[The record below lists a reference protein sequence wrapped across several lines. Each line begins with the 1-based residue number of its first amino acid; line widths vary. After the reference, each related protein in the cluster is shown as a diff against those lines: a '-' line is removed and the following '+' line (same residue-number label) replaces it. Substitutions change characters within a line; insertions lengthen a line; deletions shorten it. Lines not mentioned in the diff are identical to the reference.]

1 MINISAF
8 VQSYEAIILG
18 FLFEHRLI
26 FFAAF
31 IALFVGRR
39 IYRASKGGKYTKKGL
54 ILSPLMYLA
63 FTAVTYIG
71 LNLIGIL
78 ICSISFAFGLALSGA
93 LKGQLHFFTKNN
105 QLYYKRSI
113 TIVAGWTVAYVLRLY
128 LFIFYD
134 VTVGLVLSVILS
146 YLTGLIIGEAF
157 QIAIHKSLFDHNN
170 SITNQLK
177 EQDVDTVKQ

>member
-1 MINISAF
+1 MIEIS
-8 VQSYEAIILG
+8 VLVKSYEALILS

-26 FFAAF
+26 FFAGF
-31 IALFVGRR
+31 IGLFVGRR
-39 IYRASKGGKYTKKGL
+39 TYRALKGGKYTRKGL
-54 ILSPLMYLA
+54 VLSPLMYLA
-63 FTAVTYIG
+63 FTSFTYIG
-71 LNLIGIL
+71 LDLVGLL
-78 ICSISFAFGLALSGA
+78 ICSIAFAFGLGLSGL

-113 TIVAGWTVAYVLRLY
+113 AIVAGWTVAYVFRLY

-134 VTVGLVLSVILS
+134 VTVGLILSIILS

-170 SITNQLK
+170 YIASQLEKQEIGTDNQ
-177 EQDVDTVKQ
+177 